1 MRPVLTP
8 EEMARADRA
17 TIASGTPE
25 SVLVE
30 RAGTAVAW
38 HARRMLGGTYGRR
51 VVVVCGKGN
60 NGADGRVAARRLRE
74 WGVRTDVFDLDAG
87 LERAAVSRSLARA
100 DLAIDAMLGTG
111 FSGSLG
117 GDAEWAADTF
127 GGAGI
132 RVLAVDVPSGVDGLT
147 GAVHGAAVSATETAC
162 LAALKPGLLFEPGRT
177 LAGRVR
183 VFDIGVDVGV
193 GGGIGVGPGSGGEP
207 QAGTTTAA
215 DVALAVALNPRL
227 RDPGVHKWSA
237 GVLVVGGSLG
247 MTGAPLLA
255 GRAAARTGAG
265 MVVVALPGS
274 EAAAGASGTE
284 LVVRAL
290 ASTVEGGFDED
301 AARAVV
307 RDLAPRFGA
316 VAVGPGLGRDDRG
329 VSVAQRIVA
338 EVGAPVV
345 VDADG
350 LNALADDPSALRVR
364 HAAGLPRAVLTPH
377 AGEYERLAGAPVGE
391 DRVAAALR
399 LAERTRAVVLLKGPG
414 TVVATPGGR
423 VSVCPIGGAEL
434 AAAGTGDV
442 LTGVIAALLA
452 FGAEPFEAASC
463 AAWLQARAAAEAG
476 TGAGLVASDLLAA
489 LGPTLDG
496 LTGPDVPED

>member
-1 MRPVLTP
+1 MRPMLTP

-17 TIASGTPE
+17 TIASGTPQ

-30 RAGTAVAW
+30 RAGAAVAW
-38 HARRMLGGTYGRR
+38 HARRMLGGGYGRR

-74 WGVRTDVFDLDAG
+74 WGVRTDVFALEAG
-87 LERAAVSRSLARA
+87 LDRAVVSRSLARA

-117 GDAEWAADTF
+117 GDAEWAAAAF
-127 GGAGI
+127 GGAGVP
-132 RVLAVDVPSGVDGLT
+132 VLAVDVPSGVDGLT
-147 GAVHGAAVSATETAC
+147 GAVRGAAVAATETAC
-162 LAALKPGLLFEPGRT
+162 LAALKPGLLFEPGRS
-177 LAGRVR
+177 LSGRVR
-183 VFDIGVDVGV
+183 VHDIGVDVEAGRGA
-193 GGGIGVGPGSGGEP
+193 GGADAPPRGATS
-207 QAGTTTAA
+207 AS
-215 DVALAVALNPRL
+215 DVAAAVALNPRL
-227 RDPGVHKWSA
+227 RDPAAHKWA
-237 GVLVVGGSLG
+237 AAVLVVGGSRG
-247 MTGAPLLA
+247 MTGAPVLA

-265 MVVVALPGS
+265 MVVVALPGV
-274 EAAAGASGTE
+274 EAASAASGTE

-290 ASTVEGGFDED
+290 ASTADGCFDDD
-301 AARAVV
+301 AARSVV

-316 VAVGPGLGRDDRG
+316 VALGPGMGRDDRAAAM
-329 VSVAQRIVA
+329 AQRVVA
-338 EVGAPVV
+338 EVGVPVV

-377 AGEYERLAGAPVGE
+377 AGEYERLAGEPVGE

-423 VSVCPIGGAEL
+423 VAVCPIGGAEL

-442 LTGVIAALLA
+442 LTGVVAALLA

-463 AAWLQARAAAEAG
+463 AAWLQAWAAVEAG
-476 TGAGLVASDLLAA
+476 AGASLVASDLLAT
-489 LGPTLDG
+489 LGPTLASI
-496 LTGPDVPED
+496 GPDVPED